1 MSFDHEAFWS
11 ARYRDAGDDY
21 LFGTAPNKFLASQ
34 VAHFGAGMS
43 VLAVADG
50 EGRNSVWLAEQGC
63 AVTATEISPV
73 ALEKATKLARGRHV
87 ATIEATPQGYF
98 LRGEAGPRVEFVQ
111 VNIFDWDW
119 PEEAFDAVVGIF
131 IQFVGPAER
140 ARQMAGMKQAVKPG
154 GLLLLQGYTPK
165 QLEYRTGGPS
175 AVENL
180 YTEALLRE
188 MFADWEI
195 VLLHE
200 HEDLIDEGLGHTGRS
215 ALIDLVARKPATGR

>member
-34 VAHFGAGMS
+34 AERFSAGMK

-73 ALEKATKLARGRHV
+73 ALEKAAKLARGRHV
-87 ATIEATPQGYF
+87 ATIEAT
-98 LRGEAGPRVEFVQ
+98 AGPGVDFMQ
-111 VNIFDWDW
+111 ADILAWTW
-119 PEEAFDAVVGIF
+119 PTAAFDAVVGIF

-140 ARQMAGMKQAVKPG
+140 ARQLAGMKQAVKPG
-154 GLLLLQGYTPK
+154 GFLFLQGYTPK
-165 QLEYRTGGPS
+165 QLEYGTGGPS

-188 MFADWEI
+188 IFSDWEM

-200 HEDLIDEGLGHTGRS
+200 HEDLIDEGRGHSGRS
-215 ALIDLVARKPATGR
+215 ALIDLIARKPATGR

>member
-21 LFGTAPNKFLASQ
+21 LFGTAPNTFLAAQAERFS
-34 VAHFGAGMS
+34 AGMS
-43 VLAVADG
+43 VLSVADG

-63 AVTATEISPV
+63 AVTAAEISPV

-87 ATIEATPQGYF
+87 AVDFMQADILNWT
-98 LRGEAGPRVEFVQ
+98 
-111 VNIFDWDW
+111 W
-119 PEEAFDAVVGIF
+119 PTSAFDAVVGIF

-140 ARQMAGMKQAVKPG
+140 ARQLAGMKQAVQPG
-154 GLLLLQGYTPK
+154 GLLFLQGYTPK

-188 MFADWEI
+188 IFSDWEI
-195 VLLHE
+195 MLLHE
-200 HEDLIDEGLGHTGRS
+200 HEDLIDEGRGHSGRS
-215 ALIDLVARKPATGR
+215 ALIDLIARKPATGR

>member
-34 VAHFGAGMS
+34 AERFSAGMS

-73 ALEKATKLARGRHV
+73 ALEKAAKLARGRHV
-87 ATIEATPQGYF
+87 AVDFMQADILAW
-98 LRGEAGPRVEFVQ
+98 A
-111 VNIFDWDW
+111 W
-119 PEEAFDAVVGIF
+119 PTAAFDAVVGIF

-140 ARQMAGMKQAVKPG
+140 ARQLAGMKQAVKPG
-154 GLLLLQGYTPK
+154 GFLFLQGYTPK
-165 QLEYRTGGPS
+165 QLEYGTGGPS

-188 MFADWEI
+188 IFSDWEM

-200 HEDLIDEGLGHTGRS
+200 HEDLIDEGRGHSGRS

>member
-1 MSFDHEAFWS
+1 MSFPDYEAFWS

-34 VAHFGAGMS
+34 AERFGAGMS

-63 AVTATEISPV
+63 AVTATEISSV
-73 ALEKATKLARGRHV
+73 ALEKAARLARGRHV
-87 ATIEATPQGYF
+87 A
-98 LRGEAGPRVEFVQ
+98 VDFVAAD
-111 VNIFDWDW
+111 VFNWEW
-119 PEEAFDAVVGIF
+119 PDAAFDAVVGIF
-131 IQFVGPAER
+131 IQFAGPAER
-140 ARQMAGMKQAVKPG
+140 PRMMEGMKQSVKPG

-180 YTEALLRE
+180 YTEDLLRE
-188 MFADWEI
+188 IFADWEI
-195 VLLHE
+195 VLLRE
-200 HEDLIDEGLGHTGRS
+200 HEDLMEEGSAHAGRS

>member
-1 MSFDHEAFWS
+1 VSFDHEAFWS

-21 LFGTAPNKFLASQ
+21 LFGTAPNKFLAAQ
-34 VAHFGAGMS
+34 AAHFGEGMS

-73 ALEKATKLARGRHV
+73 ALEKAAKLARGRHV
-87 ATIEATPQGYF
+87 AVDFMQADILAW
-98 LRGEAGPRVEFVQ
+98 A
-111 VNIFDWDW
+111 W
-119 PEEAFDAVVGIF
+119 PTAAFDAVVGIF

-140 ARQMAGMKQAVKPG
+140 ARQLAGMKQSVQPG
-154 GLLLLQGYTPK
+154 GLLFLQGYTPK

-180 YTEALLRE
+180 YTEVLLRE
-188 MFADWEI
+188 IFSDWEI

-200 HEDLIDEGLGHTGRS
+200 HEDLIDEGRGHSGRS

>member
-34 VAHFGAGMS
+34 AERFSAGMS
-43 VLAVADG
+43 VLSVADG

-87 ATIEATPQGYF
+87 AVDFMQADILNWT
-98 LRGEAGPRVEFVQ
+98 
-111 VNIFDWDW
+111 W
-119 PEEAFDAVVGIF
+119 PTSAFDAVVGIF

-140 ARQMAGMKQAVKPG
+140 ARQLAGMKQAVQPG
-154 GLLLLQGYTPK
+154 GLLFLQGYTPK

-188 MFADWEI
+188 IFSDWKI

-200 HEDLIDEGLGHTGRS
+200 HEDLIDEGRGHSGRS
-215 ALIDLVARKPATGR
+215 ALIDLIARKPATGK

>member
-34 VAHFGAGMS
+34 AERFSAGMK

-73 ALEKATKLARGRHV
+73 ALEKAAKLARGRHV
-87 ATIEATPQGYF
+87 AVDFMQADILAWT
-98 LRGEAGPRVEFVQ
+98 
-111 VNIFDWDW
+111 W
-119 PEEAFDAVVGIF
+119 PTAAFDAVVGIF

-140 ARQMAGMKQAVKPG
+140 ARQLAGMKQAVKPG
-154 GLLLLQGYTPK
+154 GLLFLQGYTPK
-165 QLEYRTGGPS
+165 QLEYGTGGPS

-188 MFADWEI
+188 IFSDWEI

-200 HEDLIDEGLGHTGRS
+200 HEDLIDEGRGHSGRS
-215 ALIDLVARKPATGR
+215 ALST

>member
-1 MSFDHEAFWS
+1 VSFPDYEAFWS

-34 VAHFGAGMS
+34 AALFGAGMS
-43 VLAVADG
+43 VLSVADG

-63 AVTATEISPV
+63 AVTATEISQV
-73 ALEKATKLARGRHV
+73 ALEKAAKLARRRHV
-87 ATIEATPQGYF
+87 A
-98 LRGEAGPRVEFVQ
+98 VDVVQ
-111 VNIFDWDW
+111 ADIFDWDW
-119 PEEAFDAVVGIF
+119 PTEAFDAVVGIF
-131 IQFVGPAER
+131 IQFAGPAER
-140 ARQMAGMKQAVKPG
+140 PRQMAGMKQAVKPG

-165 QLEYRTGGPS
+165 QLKYRTGGPS

-200 HEDLIDEGLGHTGRS
+200 HEDLMEEGSAHAGRS
-215 ALIDLVARKPATGR
+215 ALIDLVARKPTGR

>member
-1 MSFDHEAFWS
+1 MSPPDSQEGFWS

-34 VAHFGAGMS
+34 AARFGDGVS

-63 AVTATEISPV
+63 TVTATEISPV
-73 ALEKATKLARGRHV
+73 ALEKAAKLARGRHV
-87 ATIEATPQGYF
+87 A
-98 LRGEAGPRVEFVQ
+98 VDFVQ
-111 VNIFDWDW
+111 VDIFDWDW
-119 PEEAFDAVVGIF
+119 PNEAFDAVVGIF
-131 IQFVGPAER
+131 IQFAGPAER
-140 ARQMAGMKQAVKPG
+140 TRQLAGMKQAVRAG
-154 GLLLLQGYTPK
+154 GMLFLEGYTPK

-188 MFADWEI
+188 AFSDWEI
-195 VLLHE
+195 VLLRE
-200 HEDLIDEGLGHTGRS
+200 HDDLIEEGTAHSGRS
-215 ALIDLVARKPATGR
+215 ALIDLVARRPATGR